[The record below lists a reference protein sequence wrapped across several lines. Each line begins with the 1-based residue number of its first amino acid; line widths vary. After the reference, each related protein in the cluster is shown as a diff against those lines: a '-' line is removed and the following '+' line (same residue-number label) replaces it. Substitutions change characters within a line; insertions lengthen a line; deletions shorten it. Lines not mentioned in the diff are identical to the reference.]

1 MKRRGLIL
9 LFIALFA
16 IPASAAEKKMPVKI
30 GYTPAIASLPLFVA
44 MAKGFFTHAG
54 LAAEP
59 VEFATAEAA
68 LDALKYN
75 DVDAVAGASFWA
87 CLKLE
92 DAEPGE
98 LKIFLPAHESPDD
111 PMSFILVKPD
121 SPLNALMDLKGKTAG
136 TYQSELQENNL
147 HALLEE
153 AGFRPGE
160 DVLIKTVPPER
171 QLDALRTGEIDA
183 LFAIEPYAAVAL
195 TRGIGRALASG
206 VRPRYLGNPFWTTAS
221 AFSARYLR
229 TDAETAA
236 KIYRALKDAVL
247 FIRQNPAEAKA
258 LMANYIP
265 VDAKAAQKC
274 GIYRW
279 SLLTEEADFA
289 QLRVAATKMHADG
302 FLKKK
307 PNAAAL
313 FLTTGQL
320 SP

>member
-9 LFIALFA
+9 VFIALFA
-16 IPASAAEKKMPVKI
+16 VPAFAAEKKIPVKI
-30 GYTPAIASLPLFVA
+30 GYTPAVASLPLFVA
-44 MAKGFFTHAG
+44 MEKGFFTRAG

-59 VEFATAEAA
+59 VAFAAAEMA

-87 CLKLE
+87 YLKLE

-98 LKIFLPAHESPDD
+98 LKIFLPAHESPDE
-111 PMSFILVKPD
+111 PVSFILVKPD
-121 SPLNALMDLKGKTAG
+121 SPLKELSGLKGKTVG
-136 TYQSELQENNL
+136 TYQSDLQENNL
-147 HALLEE
+147 RALLEE
-153 AGFRPGE
+153 AGFSPGE
-160 DVLIKTVPPER
+160 DVIIKTVPPER

-183 LFAIEPYAAVAL
+183 LFAIEPYAAVAH
-195 TRGIGRALASG
+195 TRGIGRALAAG
-206 VRPRYLGNPFWTTAS
+206 IRPRYLGNPFWTTAS
-221 AFSARYLR
+221 AFSSRYLR

-258 LMANYIP
+258 LMANYILI
-265 VDAKAAQKC
+265 DAKTAQQC

-279 SLLTEEADFA
+279 TLLTEEADFA
-289 QLRVAATKMHADG
+289 QLRVAATKMHVDG
-302 FLKKK
+302 ILKKK
-307 PNAAAL
+307 PNPAAL